1 MKRLAVV
8 AVLAAFPLAL
18 AACTPP
24 GEGAT
29 GTPAS
34 VSPSKATVNRQFC
47 DLLASVTLRAA
58 TPYMNGTNKT
68 DLDQLRKDLKTLDD
82 GAPADIKTDVHQFV
96 VGHLAILNGEPGA
109 TDWLTKPEN
118 QAVAGRFGAWMITN
132 C

>member
-1 MKRLAVV
+1 MKRLAVL
-8 AVLAAFPLAL
+8 AVLAAFPLTL
-18 AACTPP
+18 AACTP
-24 GEGAT
+24 T
-29 GTPAS
+29 GGTAADAPAS
-34 VSPSKATVNRQFC
+34 VSPSRAAVNKQYC
-47 DLLASVTLRAA
+47 DLLGSVTLRAA

-82 GAPADIKTDVHQFV
+82 GAPADIRTDVHSFV
-96 VGHLAILNGEPGA
+96 VGHLAILDGEPGA